1 MKTISLRE
9 ACNLLKKKKFV
20 QIGPF
25 QAAIQ
30 KDVEYI
36 NEPDHTFLELYWEE
50 DGIPFEV
57 SFTTKDNK
65 DILVDKNG
73 TLKLISTFGDTE
85 EISIID

>member
-25 QAAIQ
+25 EAAIKQ
-30 KDVEYI
+30 DVEYI
-36 NEPDHTFLELYWEE
+36 NEPDHIFLDLYWEE

-57 SFTTKDNK
+57 SFATKHNK
-65 DILVDKNG
+65 DIQVDKNG

-85 EISIID
+85 NISIID